1 MSMNAKEWL
10 DRNVDFKREDVEVRD
25 NKGYCYTLAVVGI
38 IMGAV
43 TGVLAVILQFVIG
56 SKASQEFWTNAIASV
71 CVVIMLVY
79 AGYLLLPMFK
89 NPQIDLGSK
98 VVTTL
103 LALASLAVPFIVGIY
118 VVVLAFMVVAAI
130 AALWFAGKIW
140 SSTAKASLRNMARP
154 QSHQG
159 PEKYE
164 LEDGTI
170 VTDQGFGSYR
180 GNDGNNYERNLDGT
194 FNMKD

>member
-103 LALASLAVPFIVGIY
+103 LALASLPFP
-118 VVVLAFMVVAAI
+118 L
-130 AALWFAGKIW
+130 
-140 SSTAKASLRNMARP
+140 
-154 QSHQG
+154 
-159 PEKYE
+159 
-164 LEDGTI
+164 
-170 VTDQGFGSYR
+170 
-180 GNDGNNYERNLDGT
+180 
-194 FNMKD
+194 